1 MEFNLKTNI
10 ILATLIFISFLLIG
24 HNIYTR
30 QIDKMDETRARLEIE
45 RRKNE
50 ICARIRKI
58 QLEMQKYKDRIP
70 VGRDIPWIVSEI
82 TSIARRANLD
92 IHIIEP
98 RPIKKR
104 RFHAIL
110 PVTLK
115 VAGSYHQ
122 LGRFVSKLESSEK
135 FIKVDEMKLQSL
147 GSRILEKRPMI
158 EPGDEAR
165 ADLFTGRQVFNPAGE
180 MLADITFII
189 STMYLVE

>member
-1 MEFNLKTNI
+1 MKFDLKTNI

-24 HNIYTR
+24 HNVYTR
-30 QIDKMDETRARLEIE
+30 QIDKIDETQARLETE
-45 RRKNE
+45 QRKTE
-50 ICARIRKI
+50 IHTRIMKI

-82 TSIARRANLD
+82 TSVARRANLD

-98 RPIKKR
+98 QPIKKR

-110 PVTLK
+110 PITLRVT
-115 VAGSYHQ
+115 GSYHQ

-158 EPGDEAR
+158 ERRDEVR
-165 ADLFTGRQVFNPAGE
+165 ADLFAGRQVFNPAGE
-180 MLADITFII
+180 MLADIIFTI